1 MAPARWLV
9 PAEQE
14 GPSMSAVGDVHSSYQ
29 RYGLQLVD
37 EPQLQMPA
45 PFATSD
51 PAPPR
56 RAGLLFDA
64 GLLAVLC
71 AVELAYLAVLGLGLR
86 WAVRS
91 FLGD

>member
-1 MAPARWLV
+1 
-9 PAEQE
+9 
-14 GPSMSAVGDVHSSYQ
+14 MSAVGDVHSSYQ

-37 EPQLQMPA
+37 EPQLQIPVPV

-51 PAPPR
+51 SAPPR